1 MAAVASRYARALV
14 EVLMEQ
20 KADTDI
26 ARQQLHAIVD
36 AVEES
41 NDLRRVWESPAV
53 LPAQKRAVL
62 DGIAAQ
68 IKALKPI
75 RNFMAVLIDHR
86 RIGMLN
92 DIARQFEVE
101 LDKEL
106 GFAEVEVSSARPLSP
121 GEKRAVETRVENMTG
136 KKVRARYATNA
147 ELLGGV
153 VVKAGSTIYDGS
165 VRGQLEKMR
174 VELSAE

>member
-14 EVLMEQ
+14 EVLLEQ

-26 ARQQLHAIVD
+26 ARQQLQAIVD
-36 AVEES
+36 AVEE
-41 NDLRRVWESPAV
+41 NDDLRRVWESPAI
-53 LPAQKRAVL
+53 LPEQKRAVL

-68 IKALKPI
+68 INALKPI
-75 RNFMAVLIDHR
+75 RNFMAVVIDHR
-86 RIGMLN
+86 RIGMLK

-106 GFAEVEVSSARPLSP
+106 GFTEVEVSSARPLSP

-136 KKVRARYATNA
+136 KKVRARYVTDA

-153 VVKAGSTIYDGS
+153 VVRAGSTIYDGS

-174 VELSAE
+174 VDLSAG